1 MLRLKNVSKKF
12 ENLQAVSSVDLTVS
26 ERETKV
32 LVGPSGCGKST
43 LIRLAIGIIEP
54 DEGEI
59 YFKGELVA
67 HENLLEIRRKI
78 GYVIQEGGLF
88 PHLTAV
94 QNIKLVAEYL
104 EWSSNKIN
112 ARIKELAEL
121 THFPKDAL
129 ERFPLQLSGGQRQ
142 RVSLMRALMLDPE
155 VLLLDEPLGA
165 LDPMIKA
172 DLQEEL
178 RTIFRT
184 LGKAVV
190 LVTHDIN
197 EAEFFADELL
207 LMKDGKILQ
216 QGSIRELLKNPVDDF
231 VEKFIN
237 AQRVRASN

>member
-1 MLRLKNVSKKF
+1 MLRLKNISKKF
-12 ENLQAVSSVDLTVS
+12 ADLQAVSSVDLSVA

-59 YFKGELVA
+59 YFKGDLVTQ
-67 HENLLEIRRKI
+67 ENLLEIRRKI

-94 QNIKLVAEYL
+94 QNIRLVAEYL
-104 EWSSNKIN
+104 EWSSDRIS

-121 THFPKDAL
+121 THFPVDAL

-165 LDPMIKA
+165 LDPMIRA

-178 RTIFRT
+178 KEIFRS

-197 EAEFFADELL
+197 EAGFFADEIL
-207 LMKDGKILQ
+207 LMKDGKVLQ
-216 QGSIRELLKNPVDDF
+216 QGSIGELLNNPVDDF

-237 AQRVRASN
+237 AQRIRGSN

>member
-216 QGSIRELLKNPVDDF
+216 QGSIRELLNNPVDDF

>member
-1 MLRLKNVSKKF
+1 
-12 ENLQAVSSVDLTVS
+12 
-26 ERETKV
+26 
-32 LVGPSGCGKST
+32 
-43 LIRLAIGIIEP
+43 
-54 DEGEI
+54 
-59 YFKGELVA
+59 
-67 HENLLEIRRKI
+67 
-78 GYVIQEGGLF
+78 
-88 PHLTAV
+88 
-94 QNIKLVAEYL
+94 
-104 EWSSNKIN
+104 
-112 ARIKELAEL
+112 
-121 THFPKDAL
+121 
-129 ERFPLQLSGGQRQ
+129 
-142 RVSLMRALMLDPE
+142 MLDPE

-216 QGSIRELLKNPVDDF
+216 QGSIRELLNNPVDDF

>member
-1 MLRLKNVSKKF
+1 MLHLKNVSKKF

>member
-104 EWSSNKIN
+104 EWSSNKIT